1 MRTATLDKL
10 IWTLVFGGLIV
21 VSVGLFIDPLQAVLR
36 RVVLGAGGLATALG
50 LGLIPVRARRQG
62 DDPRR

>member
-21 VSVGLFIDPLQAVLR
+21 LCVGLFIDPLQAVLR
-36 RVVLGAGGLATALG
+36 RVVLGAGVLAAALG
-50 LGLIPVRARRQG
+50 FGLIPVRARRQG
-62 DDPRR
+62 DDP